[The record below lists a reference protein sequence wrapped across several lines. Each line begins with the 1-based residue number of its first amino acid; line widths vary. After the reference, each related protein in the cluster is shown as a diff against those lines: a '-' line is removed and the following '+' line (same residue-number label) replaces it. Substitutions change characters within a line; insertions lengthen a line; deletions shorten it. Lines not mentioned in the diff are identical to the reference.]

1 MSTVPDQQLVIISL
15 CACVL
20 AIVLFGAGYYVGRA
34 DGIDELIDALRRER
48 FAHTIDAALASD
60 RFGGEVPQESIDGDD
75 DQEVG
80 LGAAPDED
88 PGSPAHEKGL
98 LFIARL
104 AGFGKRS
111 AADAYKKRVD
121 KKGIAS
127 EVVQRGFGRRGWYQ
141 VVTGAAPYDDTVAI
155 VERLKKEDH
164 LGTVEI
170 VAVQGHGEREEK
182 DTYDK

>member
-1 MSTVPDQQLVIISL
+1 MSTVSDQQLVIVSL
-15 CACVL
+15 FASIL
-20 AIVLFGAGYYVGRA
+20 ALVLFGAGYYVGRA

-60 RFGGEVPQESIDGDD
+60 QFNGEVSSSLDD
-75 DQEVG
+75 DDEHGSNEAV
-80 LGAAPDED
+80 ADED

-98 LFIARL
+98 LFVARL

-111 AADAYKKRVD
+111 AADAYQKKLD
-121 KKGIAS
+121 KKAIQA
-127 EVVQRGFGRRGWYQ
+127 EVIQRGFGRRGWYQ
-141 VVTGAAPYDDTVAI
+141 VVTAAAPYDETVAT

-182 DTYDK
+182 DNL

>member
-20 AIVLFGAGYYVGRA
+20 AGILFGAGYYVGRA

-60 RFGGEVPQESIDGDD
+60 QFSGEVVQESLDE
-75 DQEVG
+75 DQEANLTVE
-80 LGAAPDED
+80 PDED
-88 PGSPAHEKGL
+88 PGSPAHETGL
-98 LFIARL
+98 LFVARL
-104 AGFGKRS
+104 AGFSKRS
-111 AADAYKKRVD
+111 AADGYRKKID
-121 KKGIAS
+121 KKGISS
-127 EVVQRGFGRRGWYQ
+127 EVVQRGIGRHGWFQ
-141 VVTGAAPYDDTVAI
+141 VVTTPAPYDEAVAI
-155 VERLKKEDH
+155 VERLTKEDR